1 MKRLTALMLCLTL
14 LLGCTCALADRIDES
29 IFRYEDNY
37 EKKDT
42 GKWSY
47 YERIVLTYAD
57 AYVIC
62 YLCQDGGGSNTSVP
76 YLQIYIV
83 DPNTRKVN
91 FKATGLDIAIGKTTY
106 SYRKLEA
113 LSDGSA
119 TVDLGD
125 DGRQV
130 VEALAGA
137 SKISITFYTIG
148 KQFRQTISGSEYADN
163 FKHAAKLIMK
173 ADAWGKLTSAEKSY
187 FDEQE
192 RKYPLKVYTA
202 K

>member
-1 MKRLTALMLCLTL
+1 MKRLTALLLCLTL
-14 LLGCTCALADRIDES
+14 LLGCTCALADKIDES

-37 EKKDT
+37 EKKDN
-42 GKWSY
+42 GRWSY
-47 YERIVLTYAD
+47 FERIVLSYSD

-62 YLCQDGGGSNTSVP
+62 YLCQDGGRSNTMAP

-83 DPNTRKVN
+83 DPKTRKVN

-106 SYRKLEA
+106 SYRKLES

-119 TVDLGD
+119 SVDLGEN
-125 DGRQV
+125 GRQV

-137 SKISITFYTIG
+137 SKMSITFYTIG
-148 KQFRQTISGSEYADN
+148 KQFRQTISGSDYSN
-163 FKHAAKLIMK
+163 SFKHAARLIMK
-173 ADAWGKLTSAEKSY
+173 ADAWGKLTSSEKNY
-187 FDEQE
+187 YDEQE
-192 RKYPLKVYTA
+192 RKYPLKIYTA